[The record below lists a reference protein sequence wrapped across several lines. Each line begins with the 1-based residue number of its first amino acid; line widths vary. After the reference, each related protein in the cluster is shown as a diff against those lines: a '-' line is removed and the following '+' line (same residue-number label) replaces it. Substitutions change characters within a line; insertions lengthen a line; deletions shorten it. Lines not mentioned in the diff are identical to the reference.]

1 MPNYE
6 AKTLS
11 ELTKYDI
18 FMNEL
23 LELEKSVHLL
33 VQKEE
38 EVLQE
43 KKALI
48 NELKSLKDENEILQI
63 KLEEAERR
71 SEGFDTLNG
80 FLFDSKDKKITKEKI
95 DELIIKIDN
104 HLRS

>member
-71 SEGFDTLNG
+71 SEGFDPLNG